1 MVPKDRIELS
11 SDPYQGPVLPLNY
24 IGKISGVHD
33 WNRTNDLQL
42 RRLLLYPA
50 ELRGQILL
58 QEIKE
63 KEGQNISSKSYF

>member
-1 MVPKDRIELS
+1 MVPRDRIELS

-42 RRLLLYPA
+42 RRLLLYPT
-50 ELRGQILL
+50 ELRGQKDYL
-58 QEIKE
+58 KV
-63 KEGQNISSKSYF
+63 SSLFSRIN